1 MEHSEHRRGR
11 HVLLSLLLIVLVL
24 AAIGS
29 VPFWAG
35 GGLVFLVGLLLIQTV
50 FALSFNILFGL
61 TGLVSFGQAAF
72 FAAGAYATAYLM
84 RVAPDTPFLLAW
96 LAGGLVGG
104 VIAALIGVVALRRA
118 SGIYF
123 AILTLALGQLVYT
136 VIGKSTALGR
146 EDGMTGIAR
155 PVLDLLVM
163 EIDLSVGDRYF
174 FFILAACIVVAGLLW
189 WVWHGRIG
197 RVLYAIRQDPE
208 RVRFLGINVQRYRE
222 IAFTISGA
230 TTALAG
236 ALIGPWNQI
245 LTPEIADWSYS
256 ALPILMCLL
265 GGASYYWGPA
275 AGAILFV
282 GLSHATRTMP
292 GISELLIGG
301 ILLLVVLAVPGGV
314 AAGLARI
321 GKSRRRSAEEGAY
334 DQAA

>member
-1 MEHSEHRRGR
+1 MMEHSKRHRDKYLGLP
-11 HVLLSLLLIVLVL
+11 LLFIILVL
-24 AAIGS
+24 AAIAS
-29 VPFWAG
+29 VPFWASG
-35 GGLVFLVGLLLIQTV
+35 GFIFLVGLLLIQTV
-50 FALSFNILFGL
+50 FALSYNILFGL
-61 TGLVSFGQAAF
+61 TGLVSFGQAAL

-104 VIAALIGVVALRRA
+104 VIAALIGMVALRRA

-136 VIGKSTALGR
+136 MIGKSTALGR

-155 PVLDLLVM
+155 PALDLLLI

-174 FFILAACIVVAGLLW
+174 FFILAACAVVAGLLW

-208 RVRFLGINVQRYRE
+208 RVRFLGVNVQRYRE
-222 IAFTISGA
+222 IAFIISGA
-230 TTALAG
+230 TTSLAG
-236 ALIGPWNQI
+236 ALLGPWQQI
-245 LTPEIADWSYS
+245 LTPEISHWSYS

-265 GGASYYWGPA
+265 GGATYYWGPV
-275 AGAILFV
+275 AGAVLFV

-292 GISELLIGG
+292 GMSELLIGG
-301 ILLLVVLAVPGGV
+301 VILLVVLAVPGGV

-321 GKSRRRSAEEGAY
+321 GKFRRQSTEEGV
-334 DQAA
+334 